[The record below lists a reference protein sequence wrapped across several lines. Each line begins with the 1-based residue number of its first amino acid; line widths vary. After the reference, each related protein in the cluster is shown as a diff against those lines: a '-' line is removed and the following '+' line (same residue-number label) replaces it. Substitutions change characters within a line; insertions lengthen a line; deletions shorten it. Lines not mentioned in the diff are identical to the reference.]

1 MPATPLF
8 ATGKKLYCPEHERR
22 AVVGLNRSG
31 QIRLLATLIR
41 RCALDDYDSRRG
53 TQRAGADLD
62 KRTILLIGM
71 NAAHCLIH
79 PDSKGARIPT
89 DTGPFLLSAR
99 FSCAVYLR

>member
-22 AVVGLNRSG
+22 AVVELNRSG

-53 TQRAGADLD
+53 TQRTGADLD
-62 KRTILLIGM
+62 IRTILLIDM
-71 NAAHCLIH
+71 NAVRCLIH
-79 PDSKGARIPT
+79 PDSKGPASQRIRA
-89 DTGPFLLSAR
+89 PFLFNA
-99 FSCAVYLR
+99 